1 MRLKEL
7 GGAILYDCNC
17 MPFHVNFTISYLLYP
32 EIHTHTHTH
41 THICIYIERE
51 RENEVK
57 VGGAMM
63 GQDETRTGG
72 AVPGTPNR

>member
-1 MRLKEL
+1 MLRQRRHWGQLLQPPGRQLQLAIYFTLK
-7 GGAILYDCNC
+7 Y
-17 MPFHVNFTISYLLYP
+17 
-32 EIHTHTHTH
+32 THTHTH
-41 THICIYIERE
+41 THMYIYIYIE

-72 AVPGTPNR
+72 AAPGTPNR